1 MENSPKNWPEEI
13 IYTNEEPKLKQYQT
27 LYPNILEG
35 VEIRKI
41 DNIEHI
47 LNGQY
52 GLFATRDFKPFE
64 VIGVYTGDII
74 RTQYTDKY
82 SALLTDEISISALK
96 SGNETR
102 FINHYYK
109 INDVPNVKLVTAN
122 IFGKINKIIVTTEE
136 IDKNSEFLLDY
147 GTGYWEKFGT
157 SL

>member
-64 VIGVYTGDII
+64 VIFT
-74 RTQYTDKY
+74 
-82 SALLTDEISISALK
+82 
-96 SGNETR
+96 
-102 FINHYYK
+102 
-109 INDVPNVKLVTAN
+109 
-122 IFGKINKIIVTTEE
+122 
-136 IDKNSEFLLDY
+136 
-147 GTGYWEKFGT
+147 
-157 SL
+157 